1 MMEWLDEGAELLA
14 VVVGIWLALSMLS
27 RRNERW
33 ATGFSQR
40 KFAVLLLVAA
50 AVVLIEVTAE
60 VLDHDSTALDR
71 ALLLSI
77 HRDVPA
83 ALLPLFSAATR
94 SGSAAFL
101 VPVVAIACVL
111 LAWWRHVFD
120 ALALLLTT
128 GVASLVVYLAKT
140 SVGRDR
146 PELWTTNWY
155 WGSSF
160 PSGHTLS
167 TAAIATAAYFCTV
180 RLRPQW
186 RRPAFAIA
194 FGWVAMVALSR
205 LVLGV
210 HWPTDVLAAACAGL
224 LLAVMV
230 NVALLRVRGMEAKP

>member
-1 MMEWLDEGAELLA
+1 
-14 VVVGIWLALSMLS
+14 
-27 RRNERW
+27 
-33 ATGFSQR
+33 
-40 KFAVLLLVAA
+40 
-50 AVVLIEVTAE
+50 
-60 VLDHDSTALDR
+60 
-71 ALLLSI
+71 LLLSI

-83 ALLPLFSAATR
+83 ALLPLFSAATAQRLGGVPR
-94 SGSAAFL
+94 SGRRDRLRAAG
-101 VPVVAIACVL
+101 VVA
-111 LAWWRHVFD
+111 HVFD

-140 SVGRDR
+140 AVGRDR

-230 NVALLRVRGMEAKP
+230 NVALIRVRGMEAKP